1 MAIVFIGITSW
12 DQGVVIFTDM
22 MNCTMRLILLQAKN
36 LSNQNWVVDP
46 TIELMNEN
54 NTKMIIYQ
62 KFDPII

>member
-1 MAIVFIGITSW
+1 
-12 DQGVVIFTDM
+12 M

-36 LSNQNWVVDP
+36 LSNLNWVVDP